1 LARYP
6 VKFNLFSGLKAVP
19 FRNTQQEDRFMTY
32 RIARTGLASLFAVA
46 LIVGIAVPAHAEGP
60 CSLARA
66 AGTYGFSTS
75 GTVIGVGSRVSAG
88 IITLDAA
95 GNATGK
101 ATSSLNGAIADE
113 KFSGTYTLSSDCRTT
128 LTAEIRDLSG
138 NLLLTVTEDG
148 VWDDNM
154 REIRG
159 VFTSATLPDGTPLLT
174 VISIEGRKMIP

>member
-1 LARYP
+1 M
-6 VKFNLFSGLKAVP
+6 K
-19 FRNTQQEDRFMTY
+19 RN
-32 RIARTGLASLFAVA
+32 IAHTAL
-46 LIVGIAVPAHAEGP
+46 LIVSATVGLSVAQPAQARDAA

-75 GTVIGVGSRVSAG
+75 GTVIGVGPRVSAG
-88 IITLDAA
+88 IITFDAA

-101 ATSSLNGAIADE
+101 ATSSFNGNVAGE
-113 KFSGTYTLSSDCRTT
+113 TFSGTYTVSSDCRTT

-148 VWDDNM
+148 VWDDNL

-174 VISIEGRKMIP
+174 VISIEARKMIP

>member
-1 LARYP
+1 MKRNIAPTTLLIILAATF
-6 VKFNLFSGLKAVP
+6 VVS
-19 FRNTQQEDRFMTY
+19 
-32 RIARTGLASLFAVA
+32 VA
-46 LIVGIAVPAHAEGP
+46 ATVQAADSA

-75 GTVIGVGSRVSAG
+75 GTVIGVGPRVSAG

-95 GNATGK
+95 GNASGK
-101 ATSSLNGAIADE
+101 ATSSLNGTIAGE
-113 KFSGTYTLSSDCRTT
+113 MFSGTYTVSSDCRTS

-148 VWDDNM
+148 AWDDNM

-159 VFTSATLPDGTPLLT
+159 IFTSATLPDGTPLLT
-174 VISIEGRKMIP
+174 VISIEARKMVP

>member
-1 LARYP
+1 M
-6 VKFNLFSGLKAVP
+6 K
-19 FRNTQQEDRFMTY
+19 RN
-32 RIARTGLASLFAVA
+32 IATTTL
-46 LIVGIAVPAHAEGP
+46 LIVFATFGLSVAPTAQARDAA

-66 AGTYGFSTS
+66 AGTYGFNTS
-75 GTVIGVGSRVSAG
+75 GTVIGVGPRVSAG
-88 IITLDAA
+88 IITFDAA
-95 GNATGK
+95 GNVTGK

-113 KFSGTYTLSSDCRTT
+113 KFSGTYTLSSDCSTT

-159 VFTSATLPDGTPLLT
+159 VFTSATLPDGTSLLT
-174 VISIEGRKMIP
+174 VISVEARKMIP